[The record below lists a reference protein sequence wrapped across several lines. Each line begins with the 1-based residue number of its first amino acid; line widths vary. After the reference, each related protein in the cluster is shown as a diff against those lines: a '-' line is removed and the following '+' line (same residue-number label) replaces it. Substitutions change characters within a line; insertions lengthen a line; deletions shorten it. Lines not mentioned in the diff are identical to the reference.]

1 MQARNLDVGGAVAAA
16 EGLSIPGLVGTA
28 ANRLA
33 STQAAGLTRVKTGS
47 LQEVSSMTGNVS
59 REQGGVAAFA
69 VIVNNPED
77 FEATRTAINEF
88 VAGLAAL

>member
-1 MQARNLDVGGAVAAA
+1 
-16 EGLSIPGLVGTA
+16 
-28 ANRLA
+28 
-33 STQAAGLTRVKTGS
+33 
-47 LQEVSSMTGNVS
+47 MTGNVS

>member
-1 MQARNLDVGGAVAAA
+1 MSGERWPRQRDFPFRVSSV
-16 EGLSIPGLVGTA
+16 
-28 ANRLA
+28 R
-33 STQAAGLTRVKTGS
+33 QAAGLTRVKTGS